1 MHEDLAAK
9 CKRDFED
16 LIAQLEERDILV
28 QDMEVRNKFIAAH
41 VRVQNLR
48 HSQEQAGP
56 KHKGKARDDHVPT
69 GKVRG
74 PGQSVMSFSNEKW
87 KEWLMRGKVYLW
99 QLLLIGLVSLC

>member
-16 LIAQLEERDILV
+16 LIAQLEERDVLV

-48 HSQEQAGP
+48 HIQEQASAT
-56 KHKGKARDDHVPT
+56 KHKAKARDDLVPT
-69 GKVRG
+69 GKGRG
-74 PGQSVMSFSNEKW
+74 QE
-87 KEWLMRGKVYLW
+87 
-99 QLLLIGLVSLC
+99 